1 MKGQRITKSQLHKG
15 LYIKL
20 PLRWH
25 EHPFLRSA
33 FEVRTAEEVALIKKL
48 PLDYLLYFPEKSSEK
63 LKTVEEAAKAK
74 QVSPEVEPSR
84 EEVVQLSVELHQQK
98 QQQIKEMTALRNR
111 HSECEQKYKQSIL
124 KLRQGIGE
132 MGRNPERA
140 CAEIKGL
147 SSELSAIATSGPLTM
162 HLIDKKNDNDEH
174 FTHTL
179 NVAVFALMI
188 GKMRGYSE
196 TEMTDLLMG
205 AFLHDI
211 GLIDI
216 HQPMGAD
223 GKLALTSAAKH
234 REQHTIF
241 GVRMVEDFE
250 GVTLNVLNVIQ
261 NHHEYFDGSGF
272 PKGLQGDAVDDM
284 SQIVSIANMYDDLCQ
299 PQKSGKAYQP
309 SSAIALLYKNMK
321 AKFRPDLMELFVKM
335 IGVYPPGSIVLLSDQ
350 SAAMVLS
357 NNLES
362 LLKPNVVVYDAMIPR
377 DQAPIL
383 DLSNTDLTVK
393 QVVKLKSVPRHIY
406 DYLCPSSKFHYF
418 FDSAVT

>member
-1 MKGQRITKSQLHKG
+1 MKGQRISKSQLHKG
-15 LYIKL
+15 LYVKL

-33 FEVRTAEEVALIKKL
+33 FEVSTAEEVALIKKL
-48 PLDYLLYFPEKSSEK
+48 PLDYLLYFPEKSSTT
-63 LKTVEEAAKAK
+63 LKTVEEVIKAK
-74 QVSPEVEPSR
+74 EETLEIEPTK
-84 EEVVQLSVELHQQK
+84 EEVVQLSVDLHKHK
-98 QQQIKEMTALRNR
+98 QEQIKEMAALRNR
-111 HSECEQKYKQSIL
+111 QSECEQQYKQSIL
-124 KLRQGIGE
+124 KLRLGISE

-140 CAEIKGL
+140 CTDIKGL
-147 SSELSAIATSGPLTM
+147 STELSSIASAGPLTM
-162 HLIDKKNDNDEH
+162 HLIDKKIDNDEH
-174 FTHTL
+174 FVHTL

-196 TEMTDLLMG
+196 HEMTELLMG

-216 HQPMGAD
+216 NQPMGAD
-223 GKLALTSAAKH
+223 GKMALASAAKY

-250 GVTLNVLNVIQ
+250 VLTPNVLNVIQ

-284 SQIVSIANMYDDLCQ
+284 SQIVSIANMYDDICQ

-321 AKFRPDLMELFVKM
+321 SKFRPDLLELFVKM
-335 IGVYPPGSIVLLSDQ
+335 IGIYPPGSIVLLSDQ
-350 SAAMVLS
+350 NAAMVLS
-357 NNLES
+357 NNHDA
-362 LLKPNVVVYDAMIPR
+362 LLKPNVVVYDVMIPR
-377 DQAPIL
+377 DQAPIV
-383 DLSNTDLTVK
+383 DLSQTDLSVK
-393 QVVKLKSVPRHIY
+393 QVVKQKSVPQHIY

-418 FDSAVT
+418 FDTTV